1 MTEKNS
7 APVLSATP
15 RDLLGKK
22 VRQLRR
28 TGLVPAV
35 IYGHNKQTIPLSIRA
50 KEFDMVYSTSGSST
64 LISLEIED
72 KKQIKVL
79 IHGVQLN
86 PVKGSVL
93 HVDFYQV
100 NLKEKIRTT
109 IPLHLVGESEA
120 VEVEG
125 GNLLSVKD
133 EIEVECLPEDL
144 IQHIDVD
151 ISALKGFDD
160 IIRVEDLQIPAGI
173 TVLDDPEDTLVS
185 VNAPRSEDELAE
197 LESTPVA
204 ELENIEIDTKS
215 GTDTVVEEPEEKK

>member
-1 MTEKNS
+1 MAEKNL
-7 APVLSATP
+7 APVLSATE

-22 VRQLRR
+22 VRVLRQ
-28 TGLVPAV
+28 TGFVPAV
-35 IYGHNKQTIPLSIRA
+35 IYGHNKQTIPLSIKA
-50 KEFDMVYSTSGSST
+50 KDFDLVYGTSGSST
-64 LISLEIED
+64 LISLEIKD
-72 KKQIKVL
+72 KKPIKVL

-86 PVKGSVL
+86 PVKGTVL

-100 NLKEKIRTT
+100 NLKEKIRTV
-109 IPLHLVGESEA
+109 IPLHLIGQSDA
-120 VEVEG
+120 VEIDG

-160 IIRVEDLQIPAGI
+160 IIRIEDLKIPESI

-185 VNAPRSEDELAE
+185 VSAPRSEEELAE

-204 ELENIEIDTKS
+204 EIENIEIDTKS
-215 GTDTVVEEPEEKK
+215 GTDTVAEETEEKK